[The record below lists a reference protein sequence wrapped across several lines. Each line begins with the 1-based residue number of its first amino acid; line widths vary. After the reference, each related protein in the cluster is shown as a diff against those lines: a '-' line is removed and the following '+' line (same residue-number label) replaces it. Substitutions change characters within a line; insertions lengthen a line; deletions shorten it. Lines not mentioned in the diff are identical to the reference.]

1 MKARIH
7 ITGASAI
14 SPQPSFDRE
23 ALDGIAA
30 YDAHPLHVIMP
41 DIAGYVDP
49 IRVRRMTRS
58 NRMGLLAALNA
69 LKRAGIDSPGAIIA
83 ATGDGCKESV
93 ERFLDNLIDSDEA
106 IESPTAF
113 IGSTHN
119 SLAGLIALALKSNAY
134 NYTYLQ
140 RGLSFPSALL
150 DGLMQVGEEG
160 VRHAL
165 VGAADV
171 ITADFFR
178 THRASGLWKERP
190 VRNLDVLQSADRGA
204 IAGEGAAFFV
214 LDSEPTAGSVELLG
228 ADACF
233 SIGDHDLGAHAS
245 SLLDPAGIA
254 TGSVDLVFLGL
265 NGDHEEDRAYESAR
279 ALFPEAT
286 LACFKPLCGEYYT
299 ANAFGLW
306 MAWSALR
313 TGSVPPQVVLRGR
326 STGGFRTALVHD
338 HFQLK
343 DHALM
348 LLGR

>member
-1 MKARIH
+1 MKARVH
-7 ITGASAI
+7 ITGASAL

-23 ALDGIAA
+23 ELGHVAA
-30 YDAHPLHVIMP
+30 YEAHPLHVIMP
-41 DIAGYVDP
+41 DITGYADP

-58 NRMGLLAALNA
+58 NRMGLMAALNA
-69 LKRAGIDSPGAIIA
+69 LRRAGVSEPGAIIA

-150 DGLMQVGEEG
+150 DAQLQVGEG
-160 VRHAL
+160 GARHVL
-165 VGAADV
+165 VGGTDV
-171 ITADFFR
+171 ITPDFFR
-178 THRASGLWKERP
+178 THRGSGLWKNRP
-190 VRNLDVLQSADRGA
+190 VRNLDVLQSSDRGA
-204 IAGEGAAFFV
+204 LAGEGSAFFV
-214 LDSEPTAGSVELLG
+214 LDAEPTPSSVELLG
-228 ADACF
+228 VDACF
-233 SIGDHDLGAHAS
+233 STVGYQVEERAKA
-245 SLLDPAGIA
+245 LLDSAGRS
-254 TGSVDLVFLGL
+254 TSDVDLVLLGL
-265 NGDHEEDRAYESAR
+265 NGDNEEDKAYDPAR
-279 ALFPEAT
+279 WLFPDAT
-286 LACFKPLCGEYYT
+286 IACFKPLCGEYYT

-313 TGSVPPQVVLRGR
+313 TGSIPSDVLLRGR
-326 STGGFRTALVHD
+326 ATGDFRTALVVD

-343 DHALM
+343 DRTLM
-348 LLGR
+348 LVGR

>member
-1 MKARIH
+1 VSARVH

-23 ALDGIAA
+23 ALEHVVG
-30 YDAHPLHVIMP
+30 YDAHPLNVIMP
-41 DIAGYVDP
+41 DITGYVDP

-58 NRMGLLAALNA
+58 NRMGLMAALNA
-69 LKRAGIDSPGAIIA
+69 LRRAGVESPSAIIA

-93 ERFLDNLIDSDEA
+93 ERFLDNLIENDEA
-106 IESPTAF
+106 VANPTAF

-160 VRHAL
+160 ARHVL
-165 VGAADV
+165 VGATDV
-171 ITADFFR
+171 ITPDFFR
-178 THRASGLWKERP
+178 TQHSSGLWKNRA
-190 VRNLDVLQSADRGA
+190 VRNLDVLQSTDRGA
-204 IAGEGAAFFV
+204 LAGEGAAFFV
-214 LDSEPTAGSVELLG
+214 LDAEPTPDSVELLG
-228 ADACF
+228 VDACF
-233 SIGDHDLGAHAS
+233 STSGYAIEEHAKA
-245 SLLDPAGIA
+245 LLQSAGKEM
-254 TGSVDLVFLGL
+254 SDVDLVFLGL
-265 NGDHEEDRAYESAR
+265 NGDREEDKAYDSAR
-279 ALFPEAT
+279 SLFPSAT
-286 LACFKPLCGEYYT
+286 IACFKPLCGEYYT

-313 TGSVPPQVVLRGR
+313 TGSVPHEVVLRGR
-326 STGGFRTALVHD
+326 ATGGFRNVLVHD
-338 HFQLK
+338 HFQMK

-348 LLGR
+348 LVGR